1 MIHAMGHM
9 KWTVSGVKRMTLSW
23 WYINA
28 HNLLNGSTETRLL
41 KKTKVFETLFNDY
54 YIH

>member
-1 MIHAMGHM
+1 MNDMISRAPEL
-9 KWTVSGVKRMTLSW
+9 KPSLC
-23 WYINA
+23 YIKNIRDM
-28 HNLLNGSTETRLL
+28 NSIFILKQFVETRLL